1 MIQQYSASMLL
12 CLLQASLTRAFK
24 VPAHARCMRLCR
36 PAALCVPCSAARQL
50 LAWASDASAEFLYSM
65 QAVVKY
71 SGCVSSCRRLR
82 TNSEGRVCA
91 HVMQLKW
98 KRRNSH
104 VAASAPTKP
113 A

>member
-50 LAWASDASAEFLYSM
+50 LAWASESMIRCFGRIPLQYASRGEVQWLC
-65 QAVVKY
+65 Q
-71 SGCVSSCRRLR
+71 
-82 TNSEGRVCA
+82 
-91 HVMQLKW
+91 QLQKTQ
-98 KRRNSH
+98 N
-104 VAASAPTKP
+104 
-113 A
+113 